1 MHRIIKIGTTSYTA
15 NVGALENHRITIKA
29 GEVSVSADLDTTMP
43 EAEFEAVFYGRERI
57 NMITTPAPVAEIV
70 NVPNPDYDP
79 ESNPDVPATIEET
92 RYIEQYE
99 IGPLELDADETPL
112 VLAKRAKLSEI
123 AAARWNTEVGGVV
136 VNGLT
141 IDTSR
146 ESQGMITGAA
156 LTATLDEAYT
166 CQWKTAT
173 GFVVLTA
180 EQIIAVAQAV
190 REHVQTCFDRE
201 AELTDE
207 VNAAETIAAVEAI
220 SW

>member
-1 MHRIIKIGTTSYTA
+1 MYRDITLNNTQYRADLG
-15 NVGALENHRITIKA
+15 VLLDHRITVKA
-29 GEVSVSADLDTTMP
+29 GEVFVSADLDGRTP
-43 EAEFEAVFYGRERI
+43 DADFEATFTGRGAVNI
-57 NMITTPAPVAEIV
+57 IVTPEPTE
-70 NVPNPDYDP
+70 NG
-79 ESNPDVPATIEET
+79 ESYAIGDATMEP
-92 RYIEQYE
+92 
-99 IGPLELDADETPL
+99 GDDLK
-112 VLAKRAKLSEI
+112 LAKHTKLAEI
-123 AAARWNTEVGGVV
+123 AAARWAAEVGGVV
-136 VNGLT
+136 VNNMT

-156 LTATLDEAYT
+156 LQATLDEAYT

-201 AELTDE
+201 AGLTYE